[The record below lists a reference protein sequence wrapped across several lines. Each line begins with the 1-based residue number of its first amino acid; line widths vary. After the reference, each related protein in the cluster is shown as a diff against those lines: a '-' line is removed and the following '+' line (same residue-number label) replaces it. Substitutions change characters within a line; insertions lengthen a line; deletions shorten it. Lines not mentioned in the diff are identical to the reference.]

1 MNYTIRCPICGTEI
15 IVPVGIETV
24 GIEPT
29 AGGDIGWITVGFR
42 HSSVRHTCEP
52 R

>member
-15 IVPVGIETV
+15 IVTV